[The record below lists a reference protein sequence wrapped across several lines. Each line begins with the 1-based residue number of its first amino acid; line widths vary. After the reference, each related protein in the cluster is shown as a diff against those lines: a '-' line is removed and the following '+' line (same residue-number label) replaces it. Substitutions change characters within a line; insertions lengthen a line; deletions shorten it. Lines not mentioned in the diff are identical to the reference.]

1 MSRWSAAQQEVTA
14 EAGRWAEQKQAMTNV
29 KSLLDQLQLIKPG
42 YDNVGFFQEMVDAH
56 TEIAQKA
63 RTLTDQA
70 GTVFGKIGNTLVGI
84 AGVYQATDDQLSG
97 NLRRTGST
105 PVPMPRPRP

>member
-1 MSRWSAAQQEVTA
+1 MSEWSAPIQEIRGEAQH
-14 EAGRWAEQKQAMTNV
+14 WDDQAQTMAKV
-29 KSLLDQLQLIKPG
+29 KGLLDQLQLIKPG

-63 RTLTDQA
+63 KTLDDQA

-84 AGVYQATDDQLSG
+84 AGVYQATDAQLSG
-97 NLRRTGST
+97 NLRKTGST
-105 PVPMPRPRP
+105 AVPMPRPRP